1 LVETKVPA
9 FAGATELCVRSE
21 ASTVLRKFAALALRR
36 VRELFCVL
44 ALCVA
49 APVWSQTTVGGVI
62 SVNATWRAAD
72 SPFVVGTDVI
82 VQNGAVL
89 TIEPGVQIFMGT
101 GRALTVQGGS
111 IQALGTSAQPIL
123 VSADTVRTGGAGVPG
138 AWGRWTFAS
147 GTTNTRLEHVT
158 FEYGNGLAVNGSAPV
173 FNFLT
178 VRNHAAAAITVD
190 LAASPSGV
198 GNQATGN
205 VQNAI
210 LVPAG
215 DIAGNVTWGL
225 RGIPYL
231 VSGTLSVGASPT
243 IASVTPT
250 VIEQGETLTLTVT
263 GSRLTGAVAAS
274 FEAQGLTAQLLP
286 GATATQLQL
295 SVAAAEDAVVGTTA
309 LRVLV
314 DAGDAR
320 RSAALNVIGP
330 QFRLSSVVPSTVYV
344 GQGDAQV
351 QLNGSRFNSSAVA
364 LLAGVQVPTTF
375 VSSTRLLATIPNQT
389 TTAALALAVRIPDPD
404 NAGSFLTSNDV
415 PLSIVTPQLALA
427 PATATI
433 INGTTHT
440 LTLTLPYPAGA
451 GGQTI
456 NLVSSVP
463 GVASVPPSI
472 SIAAGA
478 TSASIPV
485 STVSTGNT
493 TITAS
498 RTGYTS
504 AQAVVTVIPP
514 PSLSISPSTLTIG
527 AGRSASLTITS
538 SAPAPSGG
546 LTIGL
551 SSSNTAIATLA
562 PSITLSAGATSGQ
575 VILTSVAIGTATISA
590 QAPGYL
596 SGSMPVSVRPVSLNF
611 PAGAAVA
618 PGLSRSVP
626 LTLSDPAPA
635 GGLVVSLASSNSG
648 VLTVP
653 ASITVPAGA
662 TAANIVVTGV
672 SAGTASVTAS
682 ANGYEAGTLSVSVEV
697 INISLGVTSTS
708 IPVGMTHMYVVSLS
722 RPAPAGGV
730 SIALAVTNPA
740 LATVTPA
747 VVEIPAGQTSGGVV
761 RAQITAV
768 ATGTTTVTA
777 QADGLATSS
786 VNLTVTARPTLS
798 FNDTTMTL
806 GRGFRNYEFE
816 TYVQLRTGTAP
827 YNPPSA
833 LTIALTSSDPTRAS
847 VPATVTIPAG
857 QNNVYFQTTGVELT
871 AGTPVTI
878 DASAD
883 GYTSPATRITVN
895 VIQPQLTVQ
904 SLETPRSV
912 GASRDSFTVRVN
924 VPGSD
929 NATLQRAPVNTVVDL
944 SLLDPQPAGIVDG
957 FYIGTSGGNPI
968 TQLTI
973 PVNDSVTGTAY
984 VGSPTAAGTYRVQA
998 ISSTTGAVGTS
1009 GLITVTQPE
1018 LRFSDTTLT
1027 VGRGVRNYEFEV
1039 YVYRAVNGS
1048 AFNGASALTV
1058 SLTSSDPTR
1067 VTVPATVTIPANQS
1081 NVYFQVTGV
1090 DLTSGTPVTIDASAQ
1105 GYTSPPTRA
1114 SVNVVTP
1121 QLVVQSF
1128 ETTRSVGATRDAITT
1143 RLNVPGA
1150 DNASLQRTVAALP
1163 IDLAIASAE
1172 PANIVEGFYSAVTG
1186 GTAVTQV
1193 TIPVADS
1200 TSTTAH
1206 VGSPTAAGTYR
1217 IQASSTALGATGLS
1231 GVVTVTPPEL
1241 RFSDTTITV
1250 GRGFRNYEFEVYV
1263 YRAVNGNAFNGV
1275 NPVTVNLTSSD
1286 PTRASVP
1293 ATVTIPANQSN
1304 VYFTI
1309 TGVDL
1314 TAGTPVTISASA
1326 DGHSSP
1332 TSLINVNVVHAQF
1345 VPINLESPR
1354 SPASPRDPFQVRAS
1368 VPGADNQNN
1377 QSAASN
1383 IVIDLAAVE
1392 QTPAG
1397 IVDGF
1402 YSAATGGAAI
1412 TQVTLPAGNT
1422 TTANIYVGT
1431 PTVAG
1436 TYRVQASVPSLGVST
1451 LSGFVTVTAPELRF
1465 SDTSLTVGRGLRN
1478 YQFEVYV
1485 YRAVNGNSFNGTA
1498 PVTVNLSCSSTTICS
1513 VPATVTIPAN
1523 ESLVYFT
1530 VSGLAL
1536 GTTTITASATGYSSV
1551 QDANVTVVTPSLRFS
1566 GLATT
1571 VARGANDAF
1580 TVGMNTPGAD
1590 NPNNQ
1595 TPLQP
1600 LVVSLTSSAPDVGTV
1615 PTTVTIPTNDNV
1627 SPNVNFSG
1635 LSGGTTTVT
1644 ASSAG
1649 FTSASQSVTVSP

>member
-1 LVETKVPA
+1 M
-9 FAGATELCVRSE
+9 RSE
-21 ASTVLRKFAALALRR
+21 ASTVLRKFAALAMRR
-36 VRELFCVL
+36 MRALFCVL
-44 ALCVA
+44 ALCFA

-62 SVNATWRAAD
+62 SANTTWRAAD
-72 SPFVVGTDVI
+72 SPLVVSSDVI

-89 TIEPGVQIFMGT
+89 TIEPGAQIFMGA
-101 GRALTVQGGS
+101 GRALSVQGGS

-123 VSADTVRTGGAGVPG
+123 VSADAVRTGGAGAPG
-138 AWGRWTFAS
+138 AWGRWTFGS

-158 FEYGNGLAVNGSAPV
+158 FEYGSGLAVNGAAPV

-178 VRNHAAAAITVD
+178 IRNHAAAAITID

-231 VSGTLSVGASPT
+231 VNGALSVGASPT

-274 FEAQGLTAQLLP
+274 FEAQGLTAQVLP

-295 SVAAAEDAVVGTTA
+295 SVAAAEGAAVGATA

-320 RSAALNVIGP
+320 RNAALNVIGP

-344 GQGDAQV
+344 GQGEAQV

-364 LLAGVQVPTTF
+364 LLNGAQVPTTF

-389 TTAALALAVRIPDPD
+389 STAALALTVRIPDPD
-404 NAGSFLTSNDV
+404 NAGSFLTSNDL
-415 PLSIVTPQLALA
+415 PLSVVTPQLALA
-427 PATATI
+427 PATATV

-472 SIAAGA
+472 GIAAGE

-485 STVSTGNT
+485 TTASTGNT

-527 AGRSASLTITS
+527 VGRSAALTIAS
-538 SAPAPSGG
+538 SAPAPAGG

-562 PSITLSAGATSGQ
+562 PSITLPAGATSGQ
-575 VILTSVAIGTATISA
+575 VTLTTVAIGTATIGA

-596 SGSMPVSVRPVSLNF
+596 SASMPVSVRPVSLNF

-635 GGLVVSLASSNSG
+635 GGLVISLASSNSG

-653 ASITVPAGA
+653 ASITVPEGA

-682 ANGYEAGTLSVSVEV
+682 ANGYEAGTLSVAVEV

-708 IPVGMTHMYVVSLS
+708 IPVGMTHTYVVSLS

-730 SIALAVTNPA
+730 SIALAVSNPA

-747 VVEIPAGQTSGGVV
+747 VIEIPAGQTSGGVV
-761 RAQITAV
+761 RAQITGV
-768 ATGTTTVTA
+768 ATGSTTITA
-777 QADGLATSS
+777 QADGLATST
-786 VNLTVTARPTLS
+786 VNLSVTPRPTLT
-798 FNDTTMTL
+798 FYDTTTTV
-806 GRGFRNYEFE
+806 GRGFRNYEWE
-816 TYVQLRTGTAP
+816 TYVHLRTGTAQ
-827 YNPPSA
+827 YYPPNN
-833 LTIALTSSDPTRAS
+833 LTVTLTSSDPSRAT
-847 VPATVTIPAG
+847 VPATVTIPGG
-857 QNNVYFQTTGVELT
+857 QYYAYFQVTGVELT

-883 GYTSPATRITVN
+883 GYTPPATRISVN

-904 SLETPRSV
+904 SLETARSV
-912 GASRDSFTVRVN
+912 GGARDGFTVRVN

-929 NATLQRAPVNTVVDL
+929 NATSQRALANTVVDL
-944 SLLDPQPAGIVDG
+944 SLLDPQPAGIVAG
-957 FYIGTSGGNPI
+957 FYSDFTGGSQI

-973 PVNDSVTGTAY
+973 PVNDSVTTTAY

-998 ISSTTGAVGTS
+998 MSPTTGAVGTS
-1009 GLITVTQPE
+1009 SAVTVTQPE

-1027 VGRGVRNYEFEV
+1027 VGRGLRNYEWEA

-1048 AFNGASALTV
+1048 AFDGASALTV
-1058 SLTSSDPTR
+1058 NLTSSDPTR

-1081 NVYFQVTGV
+1081 YVYFQVTGV
-1090 DLTSGTPVTIDASAQ
+1090 ELTSGTPVTIDASAE
-1105 GYTSPPTRA
+1105 GYSSPPTRA
-1114 SVNVVTP
+1114 SVNVVAP
-1121 QLVVQSF
+1121 QLTVQNV
-1128 ETTRSVGATRDAITT
+1128 ETTRSVGATRDPMTV
-1143 RLNVPGA
+1143 RLNVLGA
-1150 DNASLQRTVAALP
+1150 DNPSSQRAIAPVP
-1163 IDLAIASAE
+1163 IDLAIANAE
-1172 PANIVEGFYSAVTG
+1172 PANIVDGFYSGSTG
-1186 GTAVTQV
+1186 GTAITQV
-1193 TIPVADS
+1193 VIPTGDTTSS
-1200 TSTTAH
+1200 TAYI
-1206 VGSPTAAGTYR
+1206 GSPTAAGTYR
-1217 IQASSTALGATGLS
+1217 VQASSAGLGATALS
-1231 GVVTVTPPEL
+1231 SVVNVTPPEL
-1241 RFSDTTITV
+1241 LFSDTTITV
-1250 GRGFRNYEFEVYV
+1250 GRGLRNYEWEVYV
-1263 YRAVNGNAFNGV
+1263 YRAVNGNGFNGV
-1275 NPVTVNLTSSD
+1275 NAVTVNLTSSD

-1293 ATVTIPANQSN
+1293 ATVTIPANQYYA
-1304 VYFTI
+1304 YFQI

-1314 TAGTPVTISASA
+1314 TSGTPVTVTASA
-1326 DGHSSP
+1326 EGHRSP
-1332 TSLINVNVVHAQF
+1332 TAPITVNVVNPQF

-1354 SPASPRDPFQVRAS
+1354 SPASPRDPFQVRTN
-1368 VPGADNQNN
+1368 VPGSDNPNSQI
-1377 QSAASN
+1377 AVSN
-1383 IVIDLAAVE
+1383 ITIDLAVVE
-1392 QTPAG
+1392 QNPAG
-1397 IVDGF
+1397 IIDGF
-1402 YSAATGGAAI
+1402 YAAATGGAAI
-1412 TQVTLPAGNT
+1412 TQVTLAAGNAT
-1422 TTANIYVGT
+1422 TPNVYIAA

-1436 TYRVQASVPSLGVST
+1436 TYRVQASVPSLGAST
-1451 LSGFVTVTAPELRF
+1451 PSAVVNVTAPELRF
-1465 SDTSLTVGRGLRN
+1465 SDTTLTVGRGLRS
-1478 YQFEVYV
+1478 YQYEVYV

-1513 VPATVTIPAN
+1513 VPATVTIPAG
-1523 ESLVYFT
+1523 EYYTYFYI
-1530 VSGLAL
+1530 SGLDL
-1536 GTTTITASATGYSSV
+1536 GTTTITASATGYTSV
-1551 QDANVTVVTPSLRFS
+1551 QDANVTVTTPALRFS
-1566 GLATT
+1566 GLASS
-1571 VARGANDAF
+1571 VARGANDSF
-1580 TVGMNTPGAD
+1580 SIGLTTPGSD

-1600 LVVSLTSSAPDVGTV
+1600 LVVNLTSSAPDVGTV
-1615 PTTVTIPTNDNV
+1615 PATATIPTNDNV
-1627 SPNVNFSG
+1627 SPSVSFSG
-1635 LSGGTTTVT
+1635 LSGGSTTVT

-1649 FTSASQSVTVSP
+1649 FTSVSQSVTVSP